1 MRIFRSLSARVVLAL
16 VVGIVLGAWLH
27 AAGNAPD
34 WLTETAQAI
43 GGLWLS
49 ALQMTVVPL
58 IFSLLVVGIAQASD
72 AAATGRLAA
81 RAVVLF
87 LALVGTVAALTLI
100 LIPLSFQLWPVDRV
114 AADALI
120 AGSVGSEPVP
130 VMETGGFAAWLQSLA
145 PGNPIKA
152 AADNAILSLVLFGV
166 FFGFAVTRL
175 DAERRGR
182 IVGLFD
188 AVGEAM
194 IVIVRWVLW
203 AAPLGVFAL
212 ALALGLTSGIGSAG
226 AIVHYVILASAA
238 CIGTLLLSYP
248 LGIIGGKIAPGLFLK
263 ANLPVT
269 AVAVGTQSSLG
280 SLPVMIEQSRD
291 VLGIGERTVGVVL
304 PLAVA
309 IFRITSP
316 AANLTVALFI
326 AHVMGIPVSFE
337 HMAAAWLVSIA
348 VSVASVGLPGQVS
361 FFASIAPICI
371 AMGLPTQLLP
381 LLLAVEVIPDIFRT
395 VGNVTADMAATAA
408 LGRDDREPWGDEVS
422 SSADSRS

>member
-16 VVGIVLGAWLH
+16 LLGLVLGAGLH
-27 AAGNAPD
+27 ANGQTPA
-34 WLTETAQAI
+34 WLTETAQAV

-58 IFSLLVVGIAQASD
+58 VFALLVVGIAQAAD

-81 RAVVLF
+81 RAVGLF
-87 LALVGTVAALTLI
+87 LGLVGLVAALTLI
-100 LIPLSFQLWPVDRV
+100 LISLSFQIWPVDAN
-114 AADALI
+114 AAAALI
-120 AGSVGSEPVP
+120 AGSATGEPAP
-130 VMETGGFAAWLQSLA
+130 IMETGGFAAWLQSLA
-145 PGNPIKA
+145 PGNPVKA

-166 FFGFAVTRL
+166 FFGFATTRL
-175 DAERRGR
+175 APDPRSR

-188 AVGEAM
+188 AVGQAM

-203 AAPLGVFAL
+203 AAPVGVFAL

-226 AIVHYVILASAA
+226 AIVHYVILASSA
-238 CIGTLLLSYP
+238 CIGTLLISYP
-248 LGIIGGKIAPGLFLK
+248 LGIIGGRIAPGLFLK

-291 VLGIGERTVGVVL
+291 VLRIGERTVGVVL

-326 AHVMGIPVSFE
+326 AHVMGIPIGFE
-337 HMAAAWLVSIA
+337 QMVAAWLVSIA

-408 LGRDDREPWGDEVS
+408 LGRNDHEEEEVVS
-422 SSADSRS
+422 S